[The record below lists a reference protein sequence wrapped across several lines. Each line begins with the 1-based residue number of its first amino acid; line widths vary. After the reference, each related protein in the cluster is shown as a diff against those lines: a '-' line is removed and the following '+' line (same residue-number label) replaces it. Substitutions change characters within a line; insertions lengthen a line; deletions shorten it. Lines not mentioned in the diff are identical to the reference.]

1 MRTYPKFAIYNI
13 NFKHRKEV
21 SELMLSFSVN
31 AEQTSVVK
39 FQLNSE
45 VKNAS
50 YADGVLVI
58 ETEDGKQIKLNV
70 TQDALILKSSHQFSV
85 QKPYLFE
92 LEDF

>member
-1 MRTYPKFAIYNI
+1 MRTHAIYNKI
-13 NFKHRKEV
+13 LKLRREV
-21 SELMLSFSVN
+21 NELMLSFSVN

-70 TQDALILKSSHQFSV
+70 NQDALILKSSHQFSV
-85 QKPYLFE
+85 PKTYL
-92 LEDF
+92 

>member
-1 MRTYPKFAIYNI
+1 MRTHAIYNKI
-13 NFKHRKEV
+13 LKLRIEV
-21 SELMLSFSVN
+21 NELMLSFSVN

-58 ETEDGKQIKLNV
+58 ETEDGKHIKLM
-70 TQDALILKSSHQFSV
+70 
-85 QKPYLFE
+85 
-92 LEDF
+92 